1 MSAYVI
7 VAVNKNK
14 GHISLITKYPM
25 DYAEAIKFI
34 EQSNNARGAFPN
46 TFLTVAEVF
55 K

>member
-1 MSAYVI
+1 MSSYLI

-25 DYAEAIKFI
+25 DYAEALKFI
-34 EQSNNARGAFPN
+34 EQSNQDRGHFPN
-46 TFLTVAEVF
+46 TFLTLAEVF